1 VSLRAVPSDPGPEDR
16 ATDPLARCTGDAGT
30 FLRDTWGRRAAL
42 YRGETPGGFTDLL
55 TFDEV
60 DRLLTTTSLR
70 TPAFRLVR
78 AGEAIPESA
87 YTRSGTTGSRPVPG
101 IVDAARVAER
111 FREGATI
118 VLQGLHRYHEPV
130 ARFCRELEL
139 RLGHPCQANAYI
151 TPSGAQGLALHE
163 DPHDV
168 LVLQAFGRKRWEVHA
183 APAEGARDPIDAT
196 IEPGDCL
203 YLPTGTPHAAS
214 TQRELSG
221 HVTIGIHVARWRD
234 VLDRVW
240 SRLADG
246 AELDDPVPAGWHE
259 DPEATA
265 AALGA
270 RSAALASALGN
281 ADARAEVEAEIARF
295 LSTRPA
301 ALRGLLV
308 DEPRLDAIDDRTPL
322 RRRPG
327 SVCVLRPRG
336 ERLEVLL
343 GDRRLEMP
351 AWVEPAMRAV
361 RDREALVA
369 GDLAP
374 AIADRA
380 SRLVLARRL
389 IREGLLQV
397 DDS

>member
-1 VSLRAVPSDPGPEDR
+1 VSLRAVPSDPAAAGREI
-16 ATDPLARCTGDAGT
+16 DPLARCTGDPGA

-42 YRGETPGGFTDLL
+42 HRGEAPGGFADLL

-70 TPAFRLVR
+70 TPAFRLVQ
-78 AGEAIPESA
+78 AGEAIPEST
-87 YTRSGTTGSRPVPG
+87 YTRSGTTGSRPVSG
-101 IVDAARVAER
+101 LVDAARVAER
-111 FREGATI
+111 FRQGATI

-139 RLGHPCQANAYI
+139 SLGHPCQANAYI
-151 TPSGAQGLALHE
+151 TPPGAQGLALHG

-183 APAEGARDPIDAT
+183 APAEDARDPFDAT

-240 SRLADG
+240 SRLAGDSG
-246 AELDDPVPAGWHE
+246 LDDPIPAGWHE
-259 DPEATA
+259 DPDATIAALATRLAGAA
-265 AALGA
+265 AALE
-270 RSAALASALGN
+270 R
-281 ADARAEVEAEIARF
+281 ADARAEADTEIRRF
-295 LSTRPA
+295 LSTRPS
-301 ALRGLLV
+301 ALRGLLAQ
-308 DEPRLDAIDDRTPL
+308 EPTVGAIDDRTPL

-336 ERLEVLL
+336 DRLEVLL

-351 AWVEPAMRAV
+351 AWVEPAMRIV
-361 RDREALVA
+361 RDREAFTA
-369 GDLAP
+369 GELAP
-374 AIADRA
+374 AIPGHA

-389 IREGLLQV
+389 LREGLLQV
-397 DDS
+397 ADR